1 MNLKQIRGSRVPLNL
16 RATCV
21 PRLLDDLHPLV
32 AVALLL
38 GSQLQRL
45 LSIVTKHDEE
55 VVLRREREIRQER
68 RIKGSQ
74 DGTNTLSLQMTCC
87 GSHR

>member
-1 MNLKQIRGSRVPLNL
+1 MNLKQIRGSRVPFNP

-38 GSQLQRL
+38 RSQLQRL

-55 VVLRREREIRQER
+55 VVLRREIQGR
-68 RIKGSQ
+68 RGE
-74 DGTNTLSLQMTCC
+74 
-87 GSHR
+87 